1 MPLRYISKM
10 TMTSQNHQLDG
21 RCDKGEDGVKRDSS
35 LANWVKMS
43 YFSNLKNNQAALWP
57 DEHITG
63 DRPMPGREPVQERSS
78 AGHTSLSSL

>member
-43 YFSNLKNNQAALWP
+43 YFSNLKNNQAAL
-57 DEHITG
+57 
-63 DRPMPGREPVQERSS
+63 
-78 AGHTSLSSL
+78 